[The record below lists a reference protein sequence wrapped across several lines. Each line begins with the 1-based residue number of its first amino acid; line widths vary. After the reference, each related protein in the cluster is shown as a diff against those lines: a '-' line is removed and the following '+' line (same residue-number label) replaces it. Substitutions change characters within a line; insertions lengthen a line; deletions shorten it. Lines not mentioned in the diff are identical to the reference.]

1 MNILII
7 HNSKIPVHKYGG
19 TERVIWYLGKEL
31 VALGH
36 QVKYIVP
43 KGSSCDFAE
52 VIERDEAVDIHEQIP
67 KSTDIVHYHYQ
78 AKEIKELKFPYV
90 VTVHGNRNHFEPFA
104 KNSIFVSENHAN
116 RYGSDSFVH
125 NGLDWEDYGEPNLD
139 NERSYFHFLGNA
151 AWKVKNV
158 KGAIATIKQT
168 QKEQLKVLGG
178 KRINFKMGVR
188 FTLSSRI
195 SFEGMVGGETK
206 NKFLNGSKGL
216 VFPVRWSE
224 PFGLAITESLYFG
237 CPVFGTPYGSLSEIV
252 TEKYGYLSANKL
264 ELAAAIE
271 NNTYDR
277 QACHEYAK
285 DFFNSKV
292 MAAAYL
298 KKYALVLEGRDLN
311 KKAPKLLKQGQKLL
325 PWEN

>member
-1 MNILII
+1 M
-7 HNSKIPVHKYGG
+7 
-19 TERVIWYLGKEL
+19 
-31 VALGH
+31 
-36 QVKYIVP
+36 
-43 KGSSCDFAE
+43 
-52 VIERDEAVDIHEQIP
+52 
-67 KSTDIVHYHYQ
+67 
-78 AKEIKELKFPYV
+78 
-90 VTVHGNRNHFEPFA
+90 
-104 KNSIFVSENHAN
+104 
-116 RYGSDSFVH
+116 
-125 NGLDWEDYGEPNLD
+125 
-139 NERSYFHFLGNA
+139 
-151 AWKVKNV
+151 
-158 KGAIATIKQT
+158 
-168 QKEQLKVLGG
+168 
-178 KRINFKMGVR
+178 VR
-188 FTLSSRI
+188 Q
-195 SFEGMVGGETK
+195 K

>member
-1 MNILII
+1 MNL
-7 HNSKIPVHKYGG
+7 
-19 TERVIWYLGKEL
+19 LL
-31 VALGH
+31 
-36 QVKYIVP
+36 
-43 KGSSCDFAE
+43 
-52 VIERDEAVDIHEQIP
+52 
-67 KSTDIVHYHYQ
+67 
-78 AKEIKELKFPYV
+78 
-90 VTVHGNRNHFEPFA
+90 

-206 NKFLNGSKGL
+206 KQIFK
-216 VFPVRWSE
+216 W
-224 PFGLAITESLYFG
+224 
-237 CPVFGTPYGSLSEIV
+237 
-252 TEKYGYLSANKL
+252 
-264 ELAAAIE
+264 
-271 NNTYDR
+271 
-277 QACHEYAK
+277 
-285 DFFNSKV
+285 
-292 MAAAYL
+292 L
-298 KKYALVLEGRDLN
+298 KRVGISS
-311 KKAPKLLKQGQKLL
+311 
-325 PWEN
+325 